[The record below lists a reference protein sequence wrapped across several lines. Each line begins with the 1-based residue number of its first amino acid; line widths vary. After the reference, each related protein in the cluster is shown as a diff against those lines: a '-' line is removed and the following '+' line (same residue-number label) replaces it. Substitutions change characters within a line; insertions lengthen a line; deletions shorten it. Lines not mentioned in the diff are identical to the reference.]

1 MNQQGTVR
9 SPPIPAYQNFPIE
22 PQFYQPSQFFISNIV
37 LGWTTIVT
45 TTTNHNYVIGQECR
59 LIIPTVFG
67 CYQLNQQLGYV
78 LSIPSST
85 EVELSINSTKSD
97 SFIAS
102 SITFPSLAQIVA
114 VGDINMG
121 ATNSQGRINN
131 ITYIPGSFIDI
142 SPL

>member
-1 MNQQGTVR
+1 MSQQGTVR
-9 SPPIPAYQNFPIE
+9 SPPIPAYQNLPIE

-37 LGWTTIVT
+37 LGWTTIIT

-78 LSIPSST
+78 LSIPSSN

-102 SITFPSLAQIVA
+102 SITFPSVAQIIA